1 MTAHLTKQLILS
13 RCDKIE
19 TLFAL
24 RETCGLMT
32 PSTRAIG
39 CWIDSKKSTQLST
52 REGTHSAFGISL
64 RGGASCR
71 RFREAGLGAVQTR
84 RRPQPKSAPPSQGND
99 HSALNVRSIGRDG
112 QEART
117 AELRLLLVTQGLCQ
131 NLNGYLQIQIATNA
145 VRVVE
150 RGQCLAGL
158 ATDRIIMAW
167 RHFGHILPLFVSF
180 YRRRFCLMMSS

>member
-1 MTAHLTKQLILS
+1 MQLGVGSTQKNPLSYRRERGLT
-13 RCDKIE
+13 
-19 TLFAL
+19 
-24 RETCGLMT
+24 T
-32 PSTRAIG
+32 PSG
-39 CWIDSKKSTQLST
+39 S
-52 REGTHSAFGISL
+52 SL

-167 RHFGHILPLFVSF
+167 RHFGHALPLFVSF